1 MSRSLNFILM
11 FAGGVVAGA
20 GVALLFAPQKGEDL
34 RAQIKEMLKKKGL
47 CNCDSRVEEIVD
59 ELNKK
64 S

>member
-1 MSRSLNFILM
+1 MSRSLNLILM